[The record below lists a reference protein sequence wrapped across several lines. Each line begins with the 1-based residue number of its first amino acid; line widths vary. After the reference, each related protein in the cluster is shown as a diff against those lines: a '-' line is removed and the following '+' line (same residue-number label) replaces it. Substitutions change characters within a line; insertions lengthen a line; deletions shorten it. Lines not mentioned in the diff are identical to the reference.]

1 MQELKQSRM
10 MDMMAL
16 QVREA
21 VLEVMRMK
29 MNGNSMLEFWLTLIM
44 LVKNKKIGG
53 KRRRSK
59 SY

>member
-1 MQELKQSRM
+1 M

>member
-1 MQELKQSRM
+1 M

-29 MNGNSMLEFWLTLIM
+29 MNGNSMLEF
-44 LVKNKKIGG
+44 
-53 KRRRSK
+53 
-59 SY
+59 